1 MVVRARKNNN
11 DKFKLEEAIEQE
23 RSSRVIYPDDEDDED
38 DRRATT
44 TTTTTFALTSLV
56 SATDRPHMAHA
67 VCLTL

>member
-23 RSSRVIYPDDEDDED
+23 RSSRVIYPDDDDGVV
-38 DRRATT
+38 DRRATM
-44 TTTTTFALTSLV
+44 TFPLTSLV

>member
-44 TTTTTFALTSLV
+44 TTTFALTSLV